1 MLKRRPLRFGALV
14 LAYRQ
19 VAYLSWCLRALA
31 PHVDHV
37 VVLHSETPFSAYNPK
52 APSEFGGPDGSRQ
65 VLDDLTERLS
75 NLHVIDGV
83 WEAEEP
89 MRDAGLAELRRLG
102 CGVCLIVD
110 ADELWPEGG
119 LASLKEEI
127 SARRHKGAVFL
138 ARHRTC
144 FKRLDYVVEAPQRR
158 LPVAVHLDRSTRFVD
173 RRFPSGPRLDLDP
186 SLHFWHLGYV
196 LDDARMWEKIRT
208 FSHAHEVVKDW
219 YQEKWLG
226 WTPTTRDLGRRDP
239 SRWPSTR
246 RIDPRRLPAI
256 LHDHPWFL
264 EMKPDTTRQRV
275 R

>member
-89 MRDAGLAELRRLG
+89 MRDAGLAELRRLARRQVAPG
-102 CGVCLIVD
+102 LEQLPGVAEVRVTGGREEDATGAKLQYIVSGYYFRFNREIILD
-110 ADELWPEGG
+110 AIQPSVEVTSFPMPDFSGDLYTTEGTYVVHKKE
-119 LASLKEEI
+119 SLKLPRI
-127 SARRHKGAVFL
+127 SRGQKGVDERVELFQDLVRKSAEL
-138 ARHRTC
+138 AFIEAMLHTNNSLSPRIAPNELQSIIGDHDYFC
-144 FKRLDYVVEAPQRR
+144 FKVQTL
-158 LPVAVHLDRSTRFVD
+158 
-173 RRFPSGPRLDLDP
+173 
-186 SLHFWHLGYV
+186 
-196 LDDARMWEKIRT
+196 
-208 FSHAHEVVKDW
+208 
-219 YQEKWLG
+219 
-226 WTPTTRDLGRRDP
+226 
-239 SRWPSTR
+239 
-246 RIDPRRLPAI
+246 
-256 LHDHPWFL
+256 
-264 EMKPDTTRQRV
+264 
-275 R
+275 